1 MKEERKY
8 LANMDPEE
16 LKIVIK
22 VKAMLLH
29 FLHFFLVL
37 YCFYFSDSQDTTRIF
52 YRFRTSG

>member
-22 VKAMLLH
+22 VKAMLP
-29 FLHFFLVL
+29 HFFTFFLGIIL
-37 YCFYFSDSQDTTRIF
+37 FLFF
-52 YRFRTSG
+52 